1 MYEAK
6 DENSCTMEGHMQI
19 SKLFAHCARMRV
31 LLTYPP
37 SVTSYKET
45 TTLSMLGIEHS
56 FTFDPDDL

>member
-1 MYEAK
+1 
-6 DENSCTMEGHMQI
+6 MQI

-56 FTFDPDDL
+56 FTFDLDDL